1 MFSRSVVPGLAYI
14 SFCAVCLCTVAVSQA
29 ADAVPTQGGAA
40 ELGPQNTKIQFV
52 CAHVGPKPEPRKGG
66 FGKFSGKAVADGKS
80 LKSVSVE
87 IDTASLFTEF
97 DMLTTH
103 LKSPDFFEVRRFPTA
118 KFESTKI
125 ESGAG
130 GRQITGK
137 LTLHGVTKE
146 ISFPA
151 KVEVTE
157 AGIVLVSEFTINR
170 LDFGINYDPKKV
182 EDKVA
187 LTVIIGEK
195 T

>member
-1 MFSRSVVPGLAYI
+1 MFRRFLVVTSLMVGFFAAI
-14 SFCAVCLCTVAVSQA
+14 AVQA
-29 ADAVPTQGGAA
+29 TDAVPAAGGAA
-40 ELGPQNTKIQFV
+40 ILGPQNTKIQFV
-52 CAHVGPKPEPRKGG
+52 CAHVGPKPDPRKGG
-66 FGKFSGKAVADGKS
+66 FGKFTGKAVVDGKS
-80 LKSVSVE
+80 LKSVSLE

-125 ESGAG
+125 ENGPSGT
-130 GRQITGK
+130 QVTGK

-151 KVEVTE
+151 KVEVTD
-157 AGIVLVSEFTINR
+157 AGVKLVSEFTINR
-170 LDFGINYDPKKV
+170 LEFGINYDPKKV

-187 LTVIIGEK
+187 LTVVIGEK

>member
-1 MFSRSVVPGLAYI
+1 MGIALCVVTGTWGADVVPASGGT
-14 SFCAVCLCTVAVSQA
+14 AV
-29 ADAVPTQGGAA
+29 
-40 ELGPQNTKIQFV
+40 LGPQNTKIQFV
-52 CAHVGPKPEPRKGG
+52 CAHVGPKPDPRKGG
-66 FGKFSGKAVADGKS
+66 FGKFSGKAVLDGKL

-87 IDTASLFTEF
+87 IDTTSLFTEF

-130 GRQITGK
+130 GSQITGT

-151 KVEVTE
+151 KVEVTD
-157 AGIVLVSEFTINR
+157 AGVKLVSEFTINR
-170 LDFGINYDPKKV
+170 LEFGINYDPKKV
-182 EDKVA
+182 EEKVSM
-187 LTVIIGEK
+187 TVMIGEK

>member
-1 MFSRSVVPGLAYI
+1 MFRDLVVIGSVIVGL
-14 SFCAVCLCTVAVSQA
+14 CAVAASEA

-40 ELGPQNTKIQFV
+40 MLGPQNTKIQFV
-52 CAHVGPKPEPRKGG
+52 CAHVGAKPDPRKGG
-66 FGKFSGKAVADGKS
+66 FGKFSGKAVVDGS
-80 LKSVSVE
+80 LLKSVSLE
-87 IDTASLFTEF
+87 IETASLFTQF

-125 ESGAG
+125 ESGPSG
-130 GRQITGK
+130 SQITGK

-151 KVEVTE
+151 KVEVTD
-157 AGIVLVSEFTINR
+157 AGVKLVSEFVINR
-170 LDFGINYDPKKV
+170 LEFGINYDPKKV

-187 LTVIIGEK
+187 LTVVVGEK

>member
-1 MFSRSVVPGLAYI
+1 MFRRSLMGVSMVIALG
-14 SFCAVCLCTVAVSQA
+14 VAVVA
-29 ADAVPTQGGAA
+29 LGADAVPAKGGTATLTP
-40 ELGPQNTKIQFV
+40 ENTKIQFV
-52 CAHVGPKPEPRKGG
+52 CAHVGPKPDPRKGG
-66 FGKFSGKAVADGKS
+66 FGKFSGKAVLDGTT

-125 ESGAG
+125 ESGPAG
-130 GRQITGK
+130 SQITGK

-151 KVEVTE
+151 KMEISE
-157 AGIVLVSEFTINR
+157 AGLKLASELTINR

-182 EDKVA
+182 EDKVS
-187 LTVIIGEK
+187 LTVVIGEK